1 MERNNRQRIKSIWQ
15 FGKKYIP
22 FFLLAEVCILVS
34 YAISVLLP
42 LNLTELT
49 DKVLYGEQY
58 DLLPT
63 VIRNYILLF
72 SVATVFNFI
81 YAFV

>member
-15 FGKKYIP
+15 FGEKYIP

-42 LNLTELT
+42 LTKAL
-49 DKVLYGEQY
+49 
-58 DLLPT
+58 
-63 VIRNYILLF
+63 I
-72 SVATVFNFI
+72 
-81 YAFV
+81 